1 MTMVITFT
9 ADEIFEMAEE
19 IERNAVEFYGE
30 AAERSSDEDTK
41 KLLLEMAAIE
51 DEHLKT
57 FQHMRKQLGA
67 EEEMAAFDPDKR
79 SAMYLQSM
87 ADARTWEGRI
97 SPMQELSG
105 NETTRQILEIA
116 LEAEKEMVVFYSGL
130 KDLASSKTGKDQVE
144 QIMIEELGHISAL
157 LKKLKSLG

>member
-1 MTMVITFT
+1 MVITFT
-9 ADEIFEMAEE
+9 ADEIFEIAEE
-19 IERNAVEFYGE
+19 IEGNAVEFYGE

-67 EEEMAAFDPDKR
+67 EEEMSAFDPDKR

-116 LEAEKEMVVFYSGL
+116 LDAEKEMVVFYSGL
-130 KDLASSKTGKDQVE
+130 KDLASSKAGKDQVE
-144 QIMIEELGHISAL
+144 QIIIEELGHISVL